1 MKYIFSFMASL
12 LLLAGCSGDFL
23 DKEPTDSVSSDE
35 VGVPGNAERLFNG
48 AWYNLFEYV
57 YTLAN
62 SGYRGLQCQDDM
74 MADDVVSRPAYGFN
88 SSFKYTEIAIPN
100 NPRPCFEGLMLFKT
114 IVK

>member
-62 SGYRGLQCQDDM
+62 SGYRDRKSTRL
-74 MADDVVSRPAYGFN
+74 N
-88 SSFKYTEIAIPN
+88 SSHTDISRMPSSA
-100 NPRPCFEGLMLFKT
+100 
-114 IVK
+114 

>member
-48 AWYNLFEYV
+48 AWYNLFIRLPIAV
-57 YTLAN
+57 T
-62 SGYRGLQCQDDM
+62 
-74 MADDVVSRPAYGFN
+74 VGFN
-88 SSFKYTEIAIPN
+88 ART
-100 NPRPCFEGLMLFKT
+100 T
-114 IVK
+114 

>member
-74 MADDVVSRPAYGFN
+74 MADDVVSRLMALTRLI
-88 SSFKYTEIAIPN
+88 SSTTSPYPTIPV
-100 NPRPCFEGLMLFKT
+100 PLLPG
-114 IVK
+114 I

>member
-74 MADDVVSRPAYGFN
+74 MAGRLICNIGIAPSRPAEFIIFRITQHTAEAG
-88 SSFKYTEIAIPN
+88 E
-100 NPRPCFEGLMLFKT
+100 
-114 IVK
+114 

>member
-48 AWYNLFEYV
+48 A
-57 YTLAN
+57 
-62 SGYRGLQCQDDM
+62 
-74 MADDVVSRPAYGFN
+74 
-88 SSFKYTEIAIPN
+88 
-100 NPRPCFEGLMLFKT
+100 
-114 IVK
+114 

>member
-1 MKYIFSFMASL
+1 MKKYIYPYMAFL

-48 AWYNLFEYV
+48 AWYNLFEYGTT
-57 YTLAN
+57 YAN
-62 SGYRGLQCQDDM
+62 IGYRALQCQDDM

-88 SSFKYTEIAIPN
+88 SSYQFNDIAIPN
-100 NPRPCFEGLMLFKT
+100 NSRTSFARRFS
-114 IVK
+114 